1 MITNDNSNQKSVV
14 QNSLFLKRFST
25 AETFLGASLV
35 NFETAWQSPQNQ
47 QWYNE
52 LTSAYRGNTVK
63 KNCNI
68 EKVDNPPALLLK
80 HIPNF

>member
-47 QWYNE
+47 Q
-52 LTSAYRGNTVK
+52 
-63 KNCNI
+63 
-68 EKVDNPPALLLK
+68 
-80 HIPNF
+80 